1 MDMWAVVTQQF
12 VFESV
17 IGFLI
22 GDARNRW
29 DSAASPNIL
38 VSYKA
43 ACAASWWRDAWRLYV
58 HTPNSRRRAADF
70 EQWYKVHKSGDVE
83 YFYSM
88 AMVRHAQ
95 AVQDNF
101 LAHCRLNGALSFVDI
116 YSSKGWYPTDADES
130 ESESFEYP
138 FEYTV

>member
-95 AVQDNF
+95 AVQDIF
-101 LAHCRLNGALSFVDI
+101 WAHYRKASARL
-116 YSSKGWYPTDADES
+116 KYPTDDDES

-138 FEYTV
+138 FEYSV